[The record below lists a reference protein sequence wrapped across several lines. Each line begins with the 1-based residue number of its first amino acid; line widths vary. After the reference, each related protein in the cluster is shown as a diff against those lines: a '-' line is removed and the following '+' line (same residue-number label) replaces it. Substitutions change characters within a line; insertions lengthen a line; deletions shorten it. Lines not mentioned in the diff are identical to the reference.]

1 MPTFAEKLFDFTQRR
16 QAMALDQARF
26 AEAKRQF
33 NITSDLSRIQTEQN
47 ARRLD
52 QYDNTLDF
60 QRADARVG
68 RDIQQQGIDL
78 SKRQQSEA
86 ERAAKTRE
94 YLIQIGEI
102 SAGRASGALGPAPEG
117 VSIAPVSPE
126 EQAKR
131 EIAIKEEQVDK
142 IFGRIDGLN
151 TSKTMKE
158 LAKMAVMGAS
168 GPATAAIQAQQGGS
182 AANEL
187 NRLKAAAFGA
197 PEIRIAASKQFLKDL
212 QDGLFQGDPN
222 IRTFNDLPPE
232 NKAVYLSSVANDMA
246 DSIKQRY
253 PGVSPDVLAGIAFQD
268 IVKEEQSAERISK
281 IGAGANNI
289 WNSPLFGGG
298 MPGQSLPGQL
308 NQNLPGATVQSAP
321 TQPLVAPEP
330 TVQLNPEVVPETIQD
345 IPPEEFVG
353 PQQNRSLLSAI
364 SEIMSSFAAPE
375 ATARGELPI
384 NLESTFAPQLSKF
397 AEAQRTR
404 EARRRAYQQ
413 QLELRRQSR

>member
-1 MPTFAEKLFDFTQRR
+1 MPSFAEKLFDFTQRR

-26 AEAKRQF
+26 AEAQRQF

-52 QYDNTLDF
+52 QYDSTLEF
-60 QRADARVG
+60 QRADAREG
-68 RDIQQQGIDL
+68 RRLQQEGIEL
-78 SKRQQSEA
+78 SKRQQDEA

-102 SAGRASGALGPAPEG
+102 SAGRASGALGAAPEG

-131 EIAIKEEQVDK
+131 EIAIKEGQVNK
-142 IFGRIDGLN
+142 IFERIDSLN

-212 QDGLFQGDPN
+212 QDGLFQGNPD

-268 IVKEEQSAERISK
+268 IVKEEQSAERIAK
-281 IGAGANNI
+281 IGMGGAD
-289 WNSPLFGGG
+289 SVFGQLLGGG
-298 MPGQSLPGQL
+298 ALPGQL
-308 NQNLPGATVQSAP
+308 NPSLPSATVQPAPAP
-321 TQPLVAPEP
+321 TAAAEPAPAPVSQLEQFAPLISDAPTE
-330 TVQLNPEVVPETIQD
+330 
-345 IPPEEFVG
+345 IPPSQFVG
-353 PQQNRSLLSAI
+353 PINDYSIWFGIQDAI
-364 SEIMSSFAAPE
+364 NQYMSSFKTDRE
-375 ATARGELPI
+375 RMEELMM
-384 NLESTFAPQLSKF
+384 K
-397 AEAQRTR
+397 RTR
-404 EARRRAYQQ
+404 GAQKRAEQQ
-413 QLELRRQSR
+413 QRALPR